1 MRLCCPLRAIG
12 FAAFGGNARQAYR
25 WRRYAFFVLFL
36 GGEERGRRMFIV
48 LKKLGWFFKLQWKR
62 YLVAVVLLAIVG
74 IVDILPPK
82 LIEYTIDGL
91 RAGTL
96 SSGDWMQVVVYW
108 LTITIVSYGITL
120 IWMYQLFGGSFVL
133 ERMMRSMLMRHFL
146 KMSPTFYERNRTGDL
161 MARATNDLGAISMTA
176 GFGILT
182 LIDSTM
188 FMGTL
193 LVVMAATISWKL
205 TLAAMI
211 PLPFI
216 ALVLKYFGRMI
227 HERFMK
233 SQNAFGEL
241 NDQVLESVTGVRV
254 VRAFVQERADRERF
268 KAKTDEVFGKNV
280 RVAQIDAVFEPAV
293 KILVGL
299 SYMIGLVYGAVLV
312 YRSEI
317 TLGELVSFNMYLG
330 MLIWPMLAIGEL
342 INIMQRGN
350 ASLDRINE
358 TLGMKQ
364 DVADAAELTHVD
376 VPDEIVFDRV
386 TFRYPSSSI
395 DNLVDI
401 SFRLHRGQT
410 LGIVGRT
417 GSGKTTVL
425 RQLLREYPL
434 GSGQVTVGG
443 TDLGKVPLDQIRGW
457 IGYVPQQPVL
467 FSRSIRENIR
477 LGNGDQAFDEERLNR
492 ALELASFRKD
502 VAFLPDGLETL
513 VGEKGVALSGGQKQR
528 VSIARAVIADP
539 EILMLDDA
547 LSAVDAKTEVE
558 ILEGV
563 RRERAGKTTIITT
576 HRLSAVQHADWII
589 VLDEGRI
596 VEEGTHDMLVERG
609 GWYKE
614 QYDRQQLS
622 EALGA

>member
-1 MRLCCPLRAIG
+1 MSGRRIA
-12 FAAFGGNARQAYR
+12 GGGMPFL
-25 WRRYAFFVLFL
+25 FFF
-36 GGEERGRRMFIV
+36 GGEERGHRMFIV
-48 LKKLGWFFKLQWKR
+48 LKKLSWFFKLQWKR
-62 YLVAVVLLAIVG
+62 YLIAVVLLAIVG

-268 KAKTDEVFGKNV
+268 RAKTDEVFGKNV

-364 DVADAAELTHVD
+364 DVADAAELTPVD

-395 DNLVDI
+395 DNLVNI

-434 GSGQVTVGG
+434 GSGQVTVSG
-443 TDLGKVPLDQIRGW
+443 TDLGEVALDQIRGW

-477 LGNGDQAFDEERLNR
+477 LGNGDQVFDEERLNR

>member
-1 MRLCCPLRAIG
+1 
-12 FAAFGGNARQAYR
+12 
-25 WRRYAFFVLFL
+25 
-36 GGEERGRRMFIV
+36 MFIV

-96 SSGDWMQVVVYW
+96 TGGDWMQVVLYW
-108 LTITIVSYGITL
+108 LAITIVSYGITL

-161 MARATNDLGAISMTA
+161 MARATNDLGAIAMTA

-233 SQNAFGEL
+233 AQNAFGEL

-268 KAKTDEVFGKNV
+268 RAKTDEVFGKNV

-358 TLGMKQ
+358 TLGMQ
-364 DVADAAELTHVD
+364 ADVADAEALTHVD

-395 DNLVDI
+395 DNLVDV
-401 SFRLHRGQT
+401 SLRLRRGQT

-434 GSGQVTVGG
+434 GSGRITVGG
-443 TDLGKVPLDQIRGW
+443 TDLGEVALDQVRGW

-477 LGNGDQAFDEERLNR
+477 FGNGDRPFDEDRLNR